1 MQLSIDTNVRTIDIV
16 RNGEQVGQI
25 SFSMSDPALLS
36 RLRTVS
42 KKAEDIQANSKISE
56 LEDIDAQ
63 LDEAA
68 RIDKEMRKLLDWAFG
83 SSVSDIVFG
92 ESFCFTTSG
101 GVTAME
107 QFLSGVTPFIEEAFK
122 AELSA
127 AKERQEKYLSKYRK

>member
-1 MQLSIDTNVRTIDIV
+1 MQLSIDTNVRSIDIV
-16 RNGEQVGQI
+16 RNGEKVGKV

-83 SSVSDIVFG
+83 SAVSDIVFG
-92 ESFCFTTSG
+92 DSFCFTTAN

-127 AKERQEKYLSKYRK
+127 AKERQDKYLSKYRK